1 MKPYKSIKDQNLLKE
16 SNINQI
22 YRDVNKLYNI
32 HKSEFTRLTDLVNF
46 IVAKLHI
53 SPGVILQILQGM

>member
-1 MKPYKSIKDQNLLKE
+1 MKKYISIKDQNSLKE